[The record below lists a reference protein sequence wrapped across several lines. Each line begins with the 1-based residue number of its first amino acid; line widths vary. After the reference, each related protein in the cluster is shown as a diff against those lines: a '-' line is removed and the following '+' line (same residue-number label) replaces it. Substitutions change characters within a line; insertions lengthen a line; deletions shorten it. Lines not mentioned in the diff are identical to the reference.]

1 MHRPRGYKTLPIR
14 GSSSIHLWELA
25 WCAQIANIL
34 ADLEKHQARSVRIS
48 IVAEDMICVF
58 LMYIS
63 LRVEIMSKKWDFVS
77 REHDGSGQVQT

>member
-1 MHRPRGYKTLPIR
+1 VAHHLSIY
-14 GSSSIHLWELA
+14 GSWHGG
-25 WCAQIANIL
+25 CAQIANIL

-77 REHDGSGQVQT
+77 SEHDGSGQVQT